1 MNVLIMGCG
10 RVARIVA
17 ETLASESHTVIVMD
31 IEEENFRY
39 LPESL
44 GIIPMIGDGVSDKD
58 LKRAG
63 VEDADVFVAA
73 DPSDARNALAA
84 QKARYVFNTPKVVC
98 HMDDS
103 LRQQVYSEL
112 GLLTVGPSQ
121 VVSDLILDAIH
132 NSKNNRQ

>member
-17 ETLASESHTVIVMD
+17 ESLANEGHTITVMD
-31 IEEENFRY
+31 TGEENFRY
-39 LPESL
+39 LPKSSE
-44 GIIPMIGDGVSDKD
+44 IIPMIGDGVSDKD
-58 LKRAG
+58 LRKAG

-98 HMDDS
+98 HMDDP
-103 LRQQVYSEL
+103 LRQQVYSDL

-121 VVSDLILDAIH
+121 VVSNLILDAIH
-132 NSKNNRQ
+132 NSKNNSR

>member
-10 RVARIVA
+10 RVTRIVI
-17 ETLASESHTVIVMD
+17 ESLASEGHKVTVMD
-31 IEEENFRY
+31 TDEENFRY
-39 LPESL
+39 LPESPD
-44 GIIPMIGDGVSDKD
+44 ITPIIGDGISNKD
-58 LKRAG
+58 LRRAG

-103 LRQQVYSEL
+103 LRQQVYSNL

-121 VVSDLILDAIH
+121 VVSDLILGAIH
-132 NSKNNRQ
+132 K

>member
-17 ETLASESHTVIVMD
+17 ESLVNKGHTITVMD
-31 IEEENFRY
+31 IEEESFRY
-39 LPESL
+39 LPESPE
-44 GIIPMIGDGVSDKD
+44 ITPIIGDGVFDKD
-58 LKRAG
+58 LRKAG
-63 VEDADVFVAA
+63 VEYADVFVAV

-98 HMDDS
+98 HMDDP
-103 LRQQVYSEL
+103 LRQQVYSDL

-121 VVSDLILDAIH
+121 VVSDLILEAIH
-132 NSKNNRQ
+132 SSKNNS